1 VRARAVAE
9 EAGTVN
15 GSVSYSFGSMDGLFA
30 ATANALADRGIAR
43 IREGLGGANAHV
55 DSKHLHTDRDN
66 SMTHFL
72 EHRSVHPLSL
82 HRWWWVT
89 AVGAGLVLGPLDLWG
104 QVNTPYPWAHLF
116 NSPAVWATAAFAYGR
131 RVRDLPAAAVGA
143 VIVLVVGVEAY
154 YLADVLVRD
163 ANRSNLTSSTA
174 AVWLAAG
181 VVAGLVFGIAGGW
194 AAETSGWRAV
204 LGRAALPA
212 ILGAEAVH
220 NLIRV
225 ATEPADGRPEDLGQF
240 AVVLASLSIG
250 SLILTTRGADRRVA
264 LQVIATTAV
273 AVAAVGAAVSA
284 VL

>member
-1 VRARAVAE
+1 MHLDNY
-9 EAGTVN
+9 GN
-15 GSVSYSFGSMDGLFA
+15 NSVTTL
-30 ATANALADRGIAR
+30 
-43 IREGLGGANAHV
+43 
-55 DSKHLHTDRDN
+55 
-66 SMTHFL
+66 L
-72 EHRSVHPLSL
+72 EHRSVHPMSL
-82 HRWWWVT
+82 RRWWWVT
-89 AVGAGLVLGPLDLWG
+89 AVAAGLLLGPLDLWG

-116 NSPAVWATAAFAYGR
+116 NSPAVWAAAAFAYGR
-131 RVRDLPAAAVGA
+131 WVRVLPAAAVGA

-163 ANRSNLTSSTA
+163 ANRSNLTSPTA

-194 AAETSGWRAV
+194 AAATSGWRAV

-212 ILGAEAVH
+212 IFAAEAVH

-240 AVVLASLSIG
+240 AVVLASLSIA
-250 SLILTTRGADRRVA
+250 SLILTTRGADGRTVP
-264 LQVIATTAV
+264 QVIAAAAV
-273 AVAAVGAAVSA
+273 AAVAVGAAVSA